1 MKYIHILSL
10 FLLAL
15 LSGCVNINNQS
26 TSHHAVVDKKSV
38 ESASLNENIGWIHGA
53 CLAIKNNKLK
63 PGANIQVI
71 VLSDP
76 KTLVT
81 ARVTGMTESD
91 SGCPALLSDRS
102 AINKG
107 DGRFF
112 YQLDLDE
119 ASQDIVAIGLVS
131 ASVNAKS
138 AGPVIE
144 LDVNND
150 GITEHAGSCTTSEGM
165 QFFIASGNT
174 FNENALWSD
183 YYYLGYDTTPT
194 CP

>member
-1 MKYIHILSL
+1 MKHIFFLLS
-10 FLLAL
+10 FWLAL
-15 LSGCVNINNQS
+15 LSGCVNINNQN
-26 TSHHAVVDKKSV
+26 TSYAAADKKSV
-38 ESASLNENIGWIHGA
+38 ERASLNENIGWIHGA

-63 PGANIQVI
+63 PGTNIQVI
-71 VLSDP
+71 VLSNP
-76 KTLVT
+76 QKLLA
-81 ARVTGMTESD
+81 ARVTGRTESG

-102 AINKG
+102 AINKQE
-107 DGRFF
+107 GRFF

-131 ASVNAKS
+131 TSVKVRT
-138 AGPVIE
+138 AGPIID
-144 LDVNND
+144 LDVNNE
-150 GITEHAGSCTTSEGM
+150 GITVHAGSCTTSEGM

-183 YYYLGYDTTPT
+183 YYYLGYDTMPT